1 MQNKMQRIFQR
12 PQGDAVSAVRKDV
25 AQMEG
30 YKPGEQPATTDYIK
44 LNTNE
49 NPYPPSPR
57 VKEALIAELER
68 IRLYP
73 DPMATGLRE
82 RIAELHQVPM
92 ENILVGNGSDE
103 LLTIII
109 RTFAERGDCVAS
121 PSPTY
126 TLYKTLCEIQG
137 ARYVPVEYR
146 DDYSL
151 NEDLIPSRSKIVF
164 VANPNSPS
172 GTLLPEESLAKIA
185 AAIPGVLVIDEAY
198 VDFSR
203 KNCLGLLKT
212 RKNVIILRTLSK
224 SFSLAGLRIGYAL
237 ADKEIIGNFVKVKD
251 SYNVSRL
258 AIAGGLAALSDLEWT
273 RGNIQK
279 IVASRRRLTWGLE
292 ELGFLVY
299 PSEANF
305 VLVKSDGYPAD
316 QIYRQL
322 KRKKILVRYYDT
334 PRLKNSLRI
343 SVGTDA
349 EIKRL
354 VIQIAEIVGW
364 KGMAVEQSARPE
376 TGVWHER

>member
-1 MQNKMQRIFQR
+1 M
-12 PQGDAVSAVRKDV
+12 STVRKNI
-25 AQMEG
+25 ARMEG
-30 YKPGEQPATTDYIK
+30 YKPGEQPSTTDYIK

-57 VKEALIAELER
+57 VQEALVAEIER
-68 IRLYP
+68 LRLYP
-73 DPMATGLRE
+73 DPMATRLRE
-82 RIAELHQVPM
+82 RITELHQVPL

-103 LLTIII
+103 LLTIVT
-109 RTFAERGDCVAS
+109 RTFADRGDCVAS

-151 NEDLIPSRSKIVF
+151 NENLIPSRAKIVF

-172 GTLLPEESLAKIA
+172 GTLLPEETLAKIA
-185 AAIPGVLVIDEAY
+185 AAISGVLVVDEAY

-203 KNCLGLLKT
+203 KDCLGLLKNHT
-212 RKNVIILRTLSK
+212 NVIILRTLSK

-237 ADKEIIGNFVKVKD
+237 ADKDIIANFIKVKD

-258 AIAGGLAALSDLEWT
+258 AIAGGLAALGDLEWM
-273 RGNIQK
+273 RANIQK
-279 IVASRRRLTWGLE
+279 IIGTRRRLIWGLE
-292 ELGFLVY
+292 ELGFSVY
-299 PSEANF
+299 PSETNF
-305 VLVKSDGYPAD
+305 VLARLDAFPAD

-334 PRLKNSLRI
+334 PRLRNCLRI
-343 SVGTDA
+343 SVGTDR
-349 EIKRL
+349 EITQL
-354 VIQIAEIVGW
+354 VMHIAEIIGW
-364 KGMAVEQSARPE
+364 RSRG
-376 TGVWHER
+376 

>member
-1 MQNKMQRIFQR
+1 M
-12 PQGDAVSAVRKDV
+12 SAIRKDI
-25 AQMEG
+25 ARMEG
-30 YKPGEQPATTDYIK
+30 YRPGEQPPTTDYIK

-57 VKEALIAELER
+57 VKDALIAELER
-68 IRLYP
+68 LRLYP
-73 DPMATGLRE
+73 DPMATRLRE
-82 RIAELHQVPM
+82 RIAELHQVPL

-103 LLTIII
+103 LLTIMI
-109 RTFAERGDCVAS
+109 RTFAERGECVAS

-151 NEDLIPSRSKIVF
+151 NESLIPARAKIVF

-185 AAIPGVLVIDEAY
+185 AAISGVLVIDEAY

-203 KNCLGLLKT
+203 KNCLSLLKT
-212 RKNVIILRTLSK
+212 HKNVIILRTLSK
-224 SFSLAGLRIGYAL
+224 SFSLAGLRVGYAL
-237 ADKEIIGNFVKVKD
+237 ADKDIIGNFIKVKD

-258 AIAGGLAALSDLEWT
+258 AIAGGLAALSDLEWA

-279 IVASRRRLTWGLE
+279 IIATRRRLTWGLE
-292 ELGFLVY
+292 ELGFFVY

-305 VLVKSDGYPAD
+305 VLARLDAYPAD

-322 KRKKILVRYYDT
+322 TRKKILVRYYDT
-334 PRLKNSLRI
+334 PRLKNCLRI
-343 SVGTDA
+343 SVGTDG
-349 EIKRL
+349 EITRL

-364 KGMAVEQSARPE
+364 KGTTVEESARPE